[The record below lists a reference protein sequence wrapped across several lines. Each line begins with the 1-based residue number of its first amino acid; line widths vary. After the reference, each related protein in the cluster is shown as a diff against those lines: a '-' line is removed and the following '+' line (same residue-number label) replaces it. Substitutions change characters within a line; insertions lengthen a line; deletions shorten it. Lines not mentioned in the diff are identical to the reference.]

1 MKEIIKDVFSITWP
15 TVVIV
20 LSIAIILRIFYLK
33 QNKKKFVLH
42 EEVFLL
48 IFLTYILVLYELLTF
63 QDVEISGTNF
73 MPFKEILRYD
83 FNTPS
88 FYKQVVGNILLF
100 VPFGYF
106 VSRYIKLNKLGSIFI
121 ITLSASAIIETVQYF
136 IGRCFDIDDIILNV
150 VGGILGFLIFTAC
163 DAIKKKLPK
172 LFQKDF
178 LYNILS
184 IIVIILI
191 VLYFLGIYRFGF

>member
-1 MKEIIKDVFSITWP
+1 MREIFDEVFSIAWP
-15 TVVIV
+15 TIVIV

-42 EEVFLL
+42 EEIFLL
-48 IFLTYILVLYELLTF
+48 IFLTYILVLFELVTY
-63 QDVEISGTNF
+63 QDIEISGTNF

-83 FNTPS
+83 FGSTS
-88 FYKQVVGNILLF
+88 FYKQVLGNILLF

-106 VSRYIKLNKLGSIFI
+106 ATRYAKVNKLGSIFFI
-121 ITLSASAIIETVQYF
+121 GIFTSSIIETVQYF

-150 VGGILGFLIFTAC
+150 VGTVLGFLIFTAC
-163 DAIKKKLPK
+163 DAIKKKLPS

-178 LYNILS
+178 IYNIIS
-184 IIVIILI
+184 IVLIILV
-191 VLYFLGIYRFGF
+191 VLYVLKIYNVGF